1 MKKIK
6 KLHDEHKVL
15 KGVITGNTIPK
26 SVGLIELEE
35 NYALVAD
42 LLVHL
47 IDKMQQ
53 LERDVE
59 KLEKKVSH
67 LLAKK

>member
-26 SVGLIELEE
+26 SVGLIELEK

-42 LLVHL
+42 LLCNL
-47 IDKMQQ
+47 IDKMQKM
-53 LERDVE
+53 ENNME
-59 KLEKKVSH
+59 KLEKKISR
-67 LLAKK
+67 LLEK